1 MAFVGFGR
9 CCLVGIVLLAFL
21 GFGAYQAS
29 TLADNNVFRTWQS
42 NVTNFVYGA
51 WNASAAAA
59 AAAASAPL
67 LFKSRSDQNP
77 QVFCPRISFPPLFVS
92 LSSVKIR
99 RFSVR
104 HIFSSAL
111 WYSSS
116 FKIRRFSVRHFFSS
130 ALCFLSSFKIR
141 RFSVQHFFPL
151 LCVSCRRSKSA
162 GPLWGIF
169 FPTICVGVVLVVIS
183 VYVLDIW
190 MMIVSSL
197 LIFECAADWNDR
209 FPTLVLSCA

>member
-1 MAFVGFGR
+1 MAFAGFGR

-29 TLADNNVFRTWQS
+29 TLSDNNVFRTWQS

-67 LFKSRSDQNP
+67 LFKSRSDLNA
-77 QVFCPRISFPPLFVS
+77 QVFCPRMYIFSPLLCVS
-92 LSSVKIR
+92 CR
-99 RFSVR
+99 RSKSAGFSVR
-104 HIFSSAL
+104 HI
-111 WYSSS
+111 
-116 FKIRRFSVRHFFSS
+116 FSS

-141 RFSVQHFFPL
+141 RFSVRRHFFPL

-162 GPLWGIF
+162 GSLSGIS
-169 FPTICVGVVLVVIS
+169 FPTICVVGRPRGDFGVCSRYLDDDSVVFTH
-183 VYVLDIW
+183 
-190 MMIVSSL
+190 
-197 LIFECAADWNDR
+197 FECAADWNDR
-209 FPTLVLSCA
+209 FPTLSLSSA

>member
-1 MAFVGFGR
+1 MAFAGFGR

-29 TLADNNVFRTWQS
+29 TLSDNNVFRTWQS

-51 WNASAAAA
+51 WNASAEAA

-67 LFKSRSDQNP
+67 LFKTRSDQNP
-77 QVFCPRISFPPLFVS
+77 QVLLFCPVYFFLCSLFL

-111 WYSSS
+111 
-116 FKIRRFSVRHFFSS
+116 
-130 ALCFLSSFKIR
+130 CFLSSFKIR
-141 RFSVQHFFPL
+141 RFSVRHFFPL

-162 GPLWGIF
+162 GSLSGIS
-169 FPTICVGVVLVVIS
+169 FPTICVVVVLVVIS
-183 VYVLDIW
+183 VYVVDNW
-190 MMIVSSL
+190 MMIVSAL
-197 LIFECAADWNDR
+197 LILYARRTGTIVFR
-209 FPTLVLSCA
+209 L

>member
-1 MAFVGFGR
+1 MAFAGFGR

-29 TLADNNVFRTWQS
+29 TLSDNNVFRTWQS

-67 LFKSRSDQNP
+67 LFKSRSDLNA
-77 QVFCPRISFPPLFVS
+77 QVFCPRIIFSPLLCVS
-92 LSSVKIR
+92 CR
-99 RFSVR
+99 RSKSAGFSVR
-104 HIFSSAL
+104 HI
-111 WYSSS
+111 
-116 FKIRRFSVRHFFSS
+116 FSS

-141 RFSVQHFFPL
+141 RFSVRRHFFPL

-162 GPLWGIF
+162 GSLSGIS
-169 FPTICVGVVLVVIS
+169 FPTICVVGRPRGDFGVCSRYLDDDSVVFTH
-183 VYVLDIW
+183 
-190 MMIVSSL
+190 
-197 LIFECAADWNDR
+197 FECAADWNDR
-209 FPTLVLSCA
+209 FPTLSLSSA